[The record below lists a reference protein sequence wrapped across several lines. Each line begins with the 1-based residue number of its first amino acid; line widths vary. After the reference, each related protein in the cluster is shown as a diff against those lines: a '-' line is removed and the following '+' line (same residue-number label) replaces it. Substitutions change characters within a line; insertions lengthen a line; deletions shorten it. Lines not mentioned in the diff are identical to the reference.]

1 MFGFAKKR
9 SYLGV
14 DFGSAG
20 LKAVE
25 LAVEKGKPRL
35 VTYGFTE
42 LPIDVVRNVSVEA
55 RDLAVNSLKA
65 LVQQARVTTTKAV
78 AALPNF
84 AVFTQIMDLPVMS
97 DKDLAAA
104 VRWEAKKIV
113 PWPLEEM
120 ILDWKKLNIPAAPKD
135 ATSGSAT
142 MKVLLIAALKNVVA
156 RYMEIFKLANIELLS
171 LETEAF
177 SVARAL
183 AVTDVPTMLIVDIGA
198 FTTDLAVVERN
209 IPLINRTLDIGG
221 NTLTKAIAHSLNINE
236 QRAEQFKRDFG
247 LAVEAGGSIPKTIE
261 AAFSPVINEVKY
273 LFDLYQGQSRTPIQK
288 VVLTGGSAYLP
299 HLPDFLQTLLKVPV
313 ILGDPWERVVYP
325 VELKPALDE
334 VGPMLVVAIGLAL
347 REIVS

>member
-1 MFGFAKKR
+1 MFGLNKKR

-35 VTYGFTE
+35 VTYGMTE
-42 LPIDVVRNVSVEA
+42 MPVDIVRNVSPEA
-55 RDLAVNSLKA
+55 RDRAVASLRTLLAA
-65 LVQQARVTTTKAV
+65 AHVTTTKAV
-78 AALPNF
+78 AALPNY
-84 AVFTQIMDLPVMS
+84 AVFTQIMDLPAMA
-97 DKDLAAA
+97 DRDIAAA

-120 ILDWKKLNIPAAPKD
+120 ILDWKKLAGTGAGTGP
-135 ATSGSAT
+135 GST
-142 MKVLLIAALKNVVA
+142 KVLLIAALRNVVS
-156 RYMEIFKLANIELLS
+156 RYLEIFKLAEVELLS

-183 AVTDVPTMLIVDIGA
+183 AGTDVATTMLVDIGA
-198 FTTDLAVVERN
+198 FTTDIAVVEAG
-209 IPLINRTLDIGG
+209 IPLVNRTIDVGG
-221 NTLTKAIAHSLNINE
+221 STLTKAIAQSLGISE

-247 LAVEAGGSIPKTIE
+247 LAVGSGGGIPKTIE

-273 LFDLYQGQSRTPIQK
+273 LFDLYQGQSRSPIQK

-299 HLPDFLQTLLKVPV
+299 NLSGFLQGLLKCPV
-313 ILGDPWERVVYP
+313 ILGDPWDRVAYP
-325 VELKPALDE
+325 VELKPALEE
-334 VGPMLVVAIGLAL
+334 VGPQLVVAIGLAL

>member
-1 MFGFAKKR
+1 MFGLSKKR

-25 LAVEKGKPRL
+25 LGVEKGKPRL
-35 VTYGFTE
+35 ITYGLTE
-42 LPIDVVRNVSVEA
+42 MPVDIVRNVSPEA
-55 RDLAVNSLKA
+55 RDQAVASLKA
-65 LVQQARVTTTKAV
+65 LLAAAHVTTTKAV
-78 AALPNF
+78 AALPNY
-84 AVFTQIMDLPVMS
+84 AVFTQIIDLPAMA
-97 DKDLAAA
+97 DKDIAAA

-120 ILDWKKLNIPAAPKD
+120 ILDWKKLASPAATPD
-135 ATSGSAT
+135 GGVPGTT
-142 MKVLLIAALKNVVA
+142 KVLLIAALKNVVS
-156 RYMEIFKLANIELLS
+156 RYLEIFKLANIELLS

-183 AVTDVPTMLIVDIGA
+183 ANADVTTAMLVDIGA
-198 FTTDLAVVERN
+198 FTTDIAVVESS
-209 IPLINRTLDIGG
+209 IPLINRTIDVGG
-221 NTLTKAIAHSLNINE
+221 STLTKAIAQSLGVNE

-247 LAVEAGGSIPKTIE
+247 LAVESGGNIPKTIE
-261 AAFSPVINEVKY
+261 ASFSPVINEVKY
-273 LFDLYQGQSRTPIQK
+273 LFDLYQGQSRSPIQK

-299 HLPDFLQTLLKVPV
+299 NLQSFMQNLLKVPV
-313 ILGDPWERVVYP
+313 ILGDPWNRVSCP

>member
-1 MFGFAKKR
+1 MFGFSKKR

-35 VTYGFTE
+35 VTYGLTE
-42 LPIDVVRNVSVEA
+42 MPVDIVRNVSPEA
-55 RDLAVNSLKA
+55 RDQAVASLKA
-65 LVQQARVTTTKAV
+65 LLEQAHVTTAKAV
-78 AALPNF
+78 AALPNY
-84 AVFTQIMDLPVMS
+84 AVFTQIMDLPAMA
-97 DKDLAAA
+97 DRDIAAA

-120 ILDWKKLNIPAAPKD
+120 ILDWKKLSTADGKPG
-135 ATSGSAT
+135 TT
-142 MKVLLIAALKNVVA
+142 KVLLIAALRNVVS
-156 RYMEIFKLANIELLS
+156 RYLEIFKLANVELLS

-183 AVTDVPTMLIVDIGA
+183 SSSDVTTAMLVDIGA
-198 FTTDLAVVERN
+198 FTTDIAVVESG
-209 IPLINRTLDIGG
+209 IPLINRTIDVGG
-221 NTLTKAIAHSLNINE
+221 TTLTKAIAQSLGISE

-247 LAVEAGGSIPKTIE
+247 LAVESGGGIPKTIE

-299 HLPDFLQTLLKVPV
+299 NLPSFMQSLLKVPV
-313 ILGDPWERVVYP
+313 ILGDPWDRVSYP

-334 VGPMLVVAIGLAL
+334 VGPQLVVAIGLAL

>member
-1 MFGFAKKR
+1 MFGFSKKR

-25 LAVEKGKPRL
+25 LAVERGKPRL
-35 VTYGFTE
+35 VTYGLTE
-42 LPIDVVRNVSVEA
+42 MPVDIVRNVSPEA
-55 RDLAVNSLKA
+55 RDQAVASLKA
-65 LVQQARVTTTKAV
+65 LLSAAHVTTRKAV
-78 AALPNF
+78 AALPNY
-84 AVFTQIMDLPVMS
+84 AVFTQIMDLPAMA
-97 DKDLAAA
+97 DKDIAAA

-120 ILDWKKLNIPAAPKD
+120 ILDWKKLATPTPKD
-135 ATSGSAT
+135 GSAAAT
-142 MKVLLIAALKNVVA
+142 KVLLIAALKNVVS
-156 RYMEIFKLANIELLS
+156 RYLEIFKLAEVELLS

-183 AVTDVPTMLIVDIGA
+183 AGSDVNTVMLVDIGA
-198 FTTDLAVVERN
+198 FTTDIAVVESG
-209 IPLINRTLDIGG
+209 IPLINRTIDVGG
-221 NTLTKAIAHSLNINE
+221 TTLTKAIAQSLGISE

-247 LAVEAGGSIPKTIE
+247 LAVESGGGIPKTIE

-273 LFDLYQGQSRTPIQK
+273 IFDLYQGQSRSLIQK

-299 HLPDFLQTLLKVPV
+299 NLPGFLQGLLKVPV
-313 ILGDPWERVVYP
+313 ILGDPWDRVSYP

>member
-1 MFGFAKKR
+1 MFGLAKKR

-35 VTYGFTE
+35 VTYGYTE
-42 LPIDVVRNVSVEA
+42 LPVDVVRNVSAEA
-55 RDLAVNSLKA
+55 RDQAVASLKA
-65 LVQQARVTTTKAV
+65 LLQQAHVTTTKAI
-78 AALPNF
+78 AALPNY

-120 ILDWKKLNIPAAPKD
+120 ILDWKKLAPSTDAAAP
-135 ATSGSAT
+135 AGSTPT
-142 MKVLLIAALKNVVA
+142 MKVLLIAALKNVVS
-156 RYMEIFKLANIELLS
+156 RYLEIFKLANIELLS

-198 FTTDLAVVERN
+198 FTTDIAVVERS
-209 IPLINRTLDIGG
+209 IPLINRTLDVGG
-221 NTLTKAIAHSLNINE
+221 STLTKAIARSLNISE

-247 LAVEAGGSIPKTIE
+247 LAVDAGGGIPKTIE

-313 ILGDPWERVVYP
+313 ILGDPWDRVVYP
-325 VELKPALDE
+325 VELKPVLDE

>member
-1 MFGFAKKR
+1 MFLFRHKT

-25 LAVEKGKPRL
+25 LGIEHGKPKL
-35 VTYGFTE
+35 ITYGLTE
-42 LPIDVVRNVSVEA
+42 LPVDIVRNVSAEA
-55 RDLAVNSLKA
+55 QEAAITSLRA
-65 LVQQARVTTTKAV
+65 LVRQAHVTTTKAI

-84 AVFTQIMDLPVMS
+84 AVFTQIMDLPSMS
-97 DKDLAAA
+97 SKDLAAA

-120 ILDWKKLNIPAAPKD
+120 ILDWKQLTPAEKKE
-135 ATSGSAT
+135 SSANS
-142 MKVLLIAALKNVVA
+142 KVLLIAAPKNLVA
-156 RYMEIFKLANIELLS
+156 RYMEIFKQAGLSLLS

-177 SVARAL
+177 AVARSL
-183 AVTDVPTMLIVDIGA
+183 MVSDVRSVMIVDFGA
-198 FTTDLAVVERN
+198 FTTDIAVVVDGV
-209 IPLINRTLDIGG
+209 PVVNRSLDVGG
-221 NTLTKAIAHSLNINE
+221 NTLTQAIARSLNVNE

-247 LAVEAGGSIPKTIE
+247 LALEAGSGNIPQTI
-261 AAFSPVINEVKY
+261 ANALSPVINEVKY
-273 LFDLYQGQSRTPIQK
+273 LFDLYQGQGNEPIQK

-299 HLPDFLQTLLKVPV
+299 SLPRFLQDLMKVPV
-313 ILGDPWERVVYP
+313 YLGDPWHRVSYP

-334 VGPMLVVAIGLAL
+334 VGPAMVVAIGLAL

>member
-1 MFGFAKKR
+1 MFGLSKKR

-35 VTYGFTE
+35 VTYGMTE
-42 LPIDVVRNVSVEA
+42 MPVDIVRNVSPEA
-55 RDLAVNSLKA
+55 RDQAVASLRALLAAAK
-65 LVQQARVTTTKAV
+65 VTTAKAV
-78 AALPNF
+78 AALPNY
-84 AVFTQIMDLPVMS
+84 AVFTQIMDLPAMA
-97 DKDLAAA
+97 DKDIAAA

-120 ILDWKKLNIPAAPKD
+120 ILDWKKLSATPAAGAPG
-135 ATSGSAT
+135 TT
-142 MKVLLIAALKNVVA
+142 KVLLIAALKNVVS
-156 RYMEIFKLANIELLS
+156 RYLEIFKLANVELLS

-183 AVTDVPTMLIVDIGA
+183 SGSDVTTAMLVDIGA
-198 FTTDLAVVERN
+198 FTTDIAVVESG
-209 IPLINRTLDIGG
+209 IPLINRTIDVGG
-221 NTLTKAIAHSLNINE
+221 STLTKAIAQSLGISE

-247 LAVEAGGSIPKTIE
+247 LAVESGGGIPKTIE

-299 HLPDFLQTLLKVPV
+299 NLPSFLQGLLKVPV
-313 ILGDPWERVVYP
+313 ILGDPWDKVSYP